1 MLASMLFGA
10 APVAAQQPTQSSAT
24 AEVPEIITSGTA
36 EARVTPDRAQIF
48 MGVQTRAATAAQAGT
63 DNARK
68 TRAVIDAVK
77 ARGIP
82 AAQIATSDYN
92 LYPEYDHREPPREG
106 PQTPRVIGYVAT
118 NTVRIE
124 VRQLDQVGGIIDA
137 GLAAGANMVNTIQFF
152 ASNVD
157 AARRAALAE
166 AVSRA
171 RGDAEALAKA
181 AGGSLGRLLELN
193 TQSPPVRPL
202 VMERAMRMDAGGAVA
217 AANTPIEPGQQTF
230 TVWVSGRWSLIGSGV
245 TGGSNPR

>member
-1 MLASMLFGA
+1 MRRLMLASMLIGA
-10 APVAAQQPTQSSAT
+10 TPIAAQQPTPPAGGSQG
-24 AEVPEIITSGTA
+24 PEIITSGTG

-82 AAQIATSDYN
+82 AEQIATSDYN
-92 LYPEYDHREPPREG
+92 LYPEYDHREPREG

-118 NTVRIE
+118 NSVRIE
-124 VRQLDQVGGIIDA
+124 VRKLDQVGSIIDA

-157 AARRAALAE
+157 LARRTAMAE
-166 AVSRA
+166 AVGRA
-171 RGDAEALAKA
+171 RGDAEALARA
-181 AGGSLGRLLELN
+181 AGGSLGALLELN

-202 VMERAMRMDAGGAVA
+202 ARFERNMAMDATAVA
-217 AANTPIEPGQQTF
+217 QTPIEPGQQTL
-230 TVWVSGRWSLIGSGV
+230 TVWVSGRWAFIPGAAS
-245 TGGSNPR
+245 R

>member
-1 MLASMLFGA
+1 MRRLMLASMLFGA
-10 APVAAQQPTQSSAT
+10 APVAAQQPTPSTAT
-24 AEVPEIITSGTA
+24 SQGPEIVTSGTG

-82 AAQIATSDYN
+82 AAQIATSEYN

-137 GLAAGANMVNTIQFF
+137 GLAAGANMVNTIQFT

-157 AARRAALAE
+157 VARRAALAE
-166 AVSRA
+166 AVGRA
-171 RGDAEALAKA
+171 RADAEALAQA
-181 AGGSLGRLLELN
+181 AGGTLGSLIELN
-193 TQSPPVRPL
+193 TQASPIRPY
-202 VMERAMRMDAGGAVA
+202 VMERAMRMDAAAGGMAQA
-217 AANTPIEPGQQTF
+217 TPIEPGQQTL
-230 TVWVSGRWSLIGSGV
+230 TVWVSGRWGFIRS
-245 TGGSNPR
+245 R